1 VKEKPI
7 VGSPLFGEFPSDRIP
22 KATKDG
28 NVHFF
33 IHSFTCR
40 DGLMMDNPW
49 QSKHVNYTSEFR
61 ERLEAA
67 TYELPV
73 LNETVRT
80 FVLISITKLQSTI
93 LYTTANLP
101 FFIGRGFGFAVLCSD
116 FLLPGNHAIQ
126 RNHIDIECCLA
137 ISYANLA
144 ISCTIPFFEE
154 EEN

>member
-1 VKEKPI
+1 VKEKPT

-40 DGLMMDNPW
+40 DGLMMNNAW

-61 ERLEAA
+61 ERFEAA

-73 LNETVRT
+73 RNETMRT
-80 FVLISITKLQSTI
+80 FVFISITKLQNANF
-93 LYTTANLP
+93 YTTVDLP
-101 FFIGRGFGFAVLCSD
+101 FFIGRGFDFAVFCSN
-116 FLLPGNHAIQ
+116 FLLPANHAI
-126 RNHIDIECCLA
+126 
-137 ISYANLA
+137 
-144 ISCTIPFFEE
+144 
-154 EEN
+154 